1 MLHKIIDSKK
11 YKSRKGCTVGK
22 IISKILGLVLVALQL
37 LVSVIFC
44 GILYVS
50 NFLEFD
56 NILIVILVLLILVLV
71 NLILQRWVISGII
84 GKFLALFLILG
95 LGYGSNMLLHTNTML
110 SDITSGTTEV
120 DEINYYVLADDP
132 AQSIEDAS
140 DYTFGVLGSM
150 DRENTD
156 YAVSE
161 AEGKT
166 GSPLTLQEYDD
177 IQALAAALYS
187 KDIGAAIINQ
197 AYVDVLEDM
206 EDYSD
211 FSTETRVLETVSKE
225 SEVISAEEF
234 LPADEICTTPFTIYI
249 SGCDQSGSISTKGRS
264 DVNIMATIN
273 PVTKQVILI
282 STPRD
287 YYIPLSISGG
297 QKDKLT
303 HAGIYGV
310 DVSMDTLG
318 MLYDTDLSLY
328 FKVNFTGFKDIIN
341 ALGGIEVES
350 DVAFTAGKDA
360 SSQSDKGSYTFKE
373 GMNELDGGAAL
384 AFSRERHAFA
394 TGDRQRG
401 INQMKVIEGV
411 LRKVESVALLTN
423 YADIMKS
430 ISGSFETNL
439 TSKQIQAL
447 VKMQMDDMASWNIL
461 TYSVTGSD
469 AKEATFSSPS
479 HKAYVMIPDDSTVQK
494 GIELVDKVCD
504 GEELTK
510 ADLEKSSGSSGDD
523 SGDEDSGEDE

>member
-1 MLHKIIDSKK
+1 M
-11 YKSRKGCTVGK
+11 GK
-22 IISKILGLVLVALQL
+22 IISKILGLILVALQL

-50 NFLEFD
+50 NFLELD
-56 NILIVILVLLILVLV
+56 NILIVILVLLILVLI
-71 NLILQRWVISGII
+71 NLILQRWLISGIV
-84 GKFLALFLILG
+84 GKFLALFIILG

-110 SDITSGTTEV
+110 SDITSGTKEV
-120 DEINYYVLADDP
+120 DEINYYVLANDP
-132 AQSIEDAS
+132 AQSIADAA

-156 YAVSE
+156 YAVTE

-177 IQALAAALYS
+177 IQALAAALYA

-225 SEVISAEEF
+225 SEVVSAEEF
-234 LPADEICTTPFTIYI
+234 LPADEICTTPFSVYI
-249 SGCDQSGSISTKGRS
+249 SGCDQAGSISTKGRS
-264 DVNIMATIN
+264 DVNIIATIN
-273 PVTKQVILI
+273 PITKQVILI

-318 MLYDTDLSLY
+318 KLYDTDLSLY
-328 FKVNFTGFKDIIN
+328 FKVNFTGFKDIVN
-341 ALGGIEVES
+341 ALGGIEVDS
-350 DVAFTAGKDA
+350 DVAFTAGWQA
-360 SSQSDKGSYTFKE
+360 CSQSEKSSYTFRE
-373 GMNELDGGAAL
+373 GSNDLDGGAAL
-384 AFSRERHAFA
+384 AFARERHAFA
-394 TGDRQRG
+394 SGDRQRG
-401 INQMKVIEGV
+401 VNQMKVIEGV
-411 LRKVESVALLTN
+411 LKKVQSVSLLAN
-423 YADIMKS
+423 YADVMKS

-447 VKMQMDDMASWNIL
+447 VKMQMDDMASWNVL
-461 TYSVTGSD
+461 TYSVSGTD
-469 AKEATFSSPS
+469 AKESTYSSPG
-479 HKAYVMIPDDSTVQK
+479 HKAYVMIPDDSTVEK
-494 GIELVDKVCD
+494 AIELVDMVCN
-504 GEELTK
+504 GEKLTR
-510 ADLEKSSGSSGDD
+510 ADLEKSAKSSGKD
-523 SGDEDSGEDE
+523 SDKNPEDEDSGEEE

>member
-1 MLHKIIDSKK
+1 M
-11 YKSRKGCTVGK
+11 GK
-22 IISKILGLVLVALQL
+22 IISKILGLILVALQL

-44 GILYVS
+44 GILYAS
-50 NFLEFD
+50 NFLELD
-56 NILIVILVLLILVLV
+56 TILIVILVLLILVLV
-71 NLILQRWVISGII
+71 NLILQRWVISGIV

-95 LGYGSNMLLHTNTML
+95 LGYGCNMLLNTNTML
-110 SDITSGTTEV
+110 SDITSGSTEV
-120 DEINYYVLADDP
+120 DEINYYVMNDDP
-132 AQSIEDAS
+132 AQSLADAA

-156 YAVSE
+156 YAVSQ
-161 AEGKT
+161 AESKT
-166 GSPLTLQEYDD
+166 GSPLTLREYDD
-177 IQALAAALYS
+177 IQALAAALYA

-225 SEVISAEEF
+225 SEVVSAEEF
-234 LPADEICTTPFTIYI
+234 LPADEICTTPFTVYI

-318 MLYDTDLSLY
+318 MLYDTELSLY

-341 ALGGIEVES
+341 ALGGIEVDS
-350 DVAFTAGKDA
+350 DVAFTAGRDA
-360 SSQSDKGSYTFKE
+360 CSQSDRDSYNFKE
-373 GMNELDGGAAL
+373 GMNDLDGGAAL

-394 TGDRQRG
+394 SGDRQRG

-411 LRKVESVALLTN
+411 LRKAQSMALLTN
-423 YADIMKS
+423 YSDIMKS

-447 VKMQMDDMASWNIL
+447 VKMQMDDMASWNVL
-461 TYSVTGSD
+461 TYSVTGTD
-469 AKEATFSSPS
+469 AKESTYSSPG
-479 HKAYVMIPDDSTVQK
+479 HTAYVMIPDDSTVQK
-494 GIELVDKVCD
+494 AIKLVDKVCA

-510 ADLEKSSGSSGDD
+510 ADLEKSSGSQ
-523 SGDEDSGEDE
+523 DEDSGSSSDDEEE

>member
-1 MLHKIIDSKK
+1 M
-11 YKSRKGCTVGK
+11 GK
-22 IISKILGLVLVALQL
+22 IISKILGLILVALQL
-37 LVSVIFC
+37 LVSVVFC
-44 GILYVS
+44 GILYAS
-50 NFLEFD
+50 NFLDLD

-71 NLILQRWVISGII
+71 NLILQRWVISGIV

-95 LGYGSNMLLHTNTML
+95 LGYGCNMLLHTNTML
-110 SDITSGTTEV
+110 SDITSGSTEV
-120 DEINYYVLADDP
+120 DEINYYVMDDDP
-132 AQSIEDAS
+132 AQSIADAA

-161 AEGKT
+161 AESKT
-166 GSPLTLQEYDD
+166 GSPLTLREYDD
-177 IQALAAALYS
+177 IQALAAGLYA

-206 EDYSD
+206 EDYSN

-225 SEVISAEEF
+225 SEVVSAEEF

-318 MLYDTDLSLY
+318 MLYDTELSLY

-341 ALGGIEVES
+341 ALGGIEVDS
-350 DVAFTAGKDA
+350 DISFTAGKDA
-360 SSQSDKGSYTFKE
+360 SSQSDRDSYSFRE
-373 GMNELDGGAAL
+373 GINDLDGGAAL

-411 LRKVESVALLTN
+411 LKKAQSMTLLTN
-423 YADIMKS
+423 YSDIMKS

-447 VKMQMDDMASWNIL
+447 VKMQMDDMASWNVL
-461 TYSVTGSD
+461 TYSVTGTD
-469 AKEATFSSPS
+469 AKESTYSSPGHVS
-479 HKAYVMIPDDSTVQK
+479 YVMIPDDSTVQK
-494 GIELVDKVCD
+494 AIELVDKVCD

-510 ADLEKSSGSSGDD
+510 ADLEKSSGSQ
-523 SGDEDSGEDE
+523 DEDSGSGSDDEEE

>member
-197 AYVDVLEDM
+197 AYVD
-206 EDYSD
+206 
-211 FSTETRVLETVSKE
+211 
-225 SEVISAEEF
+225 
-234 LPADEICTTPFTIYI
+234 
-249 SGCDQSGSISTKGRS
+249 
-264 DVNIMATIN
+264 
-273 PVTKQVILI
+273 
-282 STPRD
+282 
-287 YYIPLSISGG
+287 
-297 QKDKLT
+297 
-303 HAGIYGV
+303 
-310 DVSMDTLG
+310 
-318 MLYDTDLSLY
+318 
-328 FKVNFTGFKDIIN
+328 
-341 ALGGIEVES
+341 
-350 DVAFTAGKDA
+350 
-360 SSQSDKGSYTFKE
+360 
-373 GMNELDGGAAL
+373 
-384 AFSRERHAFA
+384 
-394 TGDRQRG
+394 
-401 INQMKVIEGV
+401 
-411 LRKVESVALLTN
+411 RKSV
-423 YADIMKS
+423 
-430 ISGSFETNL
+430 
-439 TSKQIQAL
+439 
-447 VKMQMDDMASWNIL
+447 V
-461 TYSVTGSD
+461 
-469 AKEATFSSPS
+469 
-479 HKAYVMIPDDSTVQK
+479 
-494 GIELVDKVCD
+494 
-504 GEELTK
+504 
-510 ADLEKSSGSSGDD
+510 
-523 SGDEDSGEDE
+523 

>member
-1 MLHKIIDSKK
+1 M
-11 YKSRKGCTVGK
+11 GK

-56 NILIVILVLLILVLV
+56 NILIVILVLLILVLI
-71 NLILQRWVISGII
+71 NLILQRWLVSGII

-95 LGYGSNMLLHTNTML
+95 LGYGCNMLLHTNTML

-120 DEINYYVLADDP
+120 DEINYYVLSDDP
-132 AQSIEDAS
+132 AQSIVDAA

-161 AEGKT
+161 AESKT

-225 SEVISAEEF
+225 SEVVSAEEF
-234 LPADEICTTPFTIYI
+234 LPADEICTTPFTVYV
-249 SGCDQSGSISTKGRS
+249 SGCDQAGSISTKGRS

-297 QKDKLT
+297 KKDKLT

-341 ALGGIEVES
+341 ALGGIEVDS
-350 DVAFTAGKDA
+350 DVAFTAGWQA
-360 SSQSDKGSYTFKE
+360 CSQSDKSSYTFKE
-373 GMNELDGGAAL
+373 GINELDGGAAL
-384 AFSRERHAFA
+384 AFARERHAFA
-394 TGDRQRG
+394 SGDRQRG

-411 LRKVESVALLTN
+411 FKKAQSMSLLTN
-423 YADIMKS
+423 YADVMKS

-447 VKMQMDDMASWNIL
+447 VKMQMDDMASWNVL
-461 TYSVTGSD
+461 TYSASGTDG
-469 AKEATFSSPS
+469 KETTYSSPGHS
-479 HKAYVMIPDDSTVQK
+479 AYVMIPDESTVQK
-494 GIELVDKVCD
+494 GIELVDKVCN

-510 ADLEKSSGSSGDD
+510 ADLKKSSGDQDED
-523 SGDEDSGEDE
+523 SDKKDSGEDSSDEEE